1 MNKKL
6 SVTLFNPASI
16 EIGKIIIVCL
26 YLVIWFAVIISF
38 PSSLDLHPLIKSI
51 IGWLWF
57 LLPGLILSK
66 ILFKTL
72 SWVEKIPVV
81 YQAFIHVD
89 PT

>member
-38 PSSLDLHPLIKSI
+38 PFLAGSSPDN
-51 IGWLWF
+51 
-57 LLPGLILSK
+57 K
-66 ILFKTL
+66 IYNRLVMVLVTRTCL
-72 SWVEKIPVV
+72 VQDAV
-81 YQAFIHVD
+81 QDFIMG
-89 PT
+89 